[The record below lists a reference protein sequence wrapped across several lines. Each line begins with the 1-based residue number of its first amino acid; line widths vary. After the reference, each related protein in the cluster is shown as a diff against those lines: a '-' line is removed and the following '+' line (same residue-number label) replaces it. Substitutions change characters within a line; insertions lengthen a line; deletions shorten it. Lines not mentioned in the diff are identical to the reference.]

1 MGKHF
6 AHLLLFFVLILAGC
20 SSSREM
26 TTTPVETVLEE
37 PVATDPVVAEPDASE
52 NEESE
57 PTEAAQAPEDWF
69 LEDGTEGARAG
80 IGIKRTYSE
89 LLKDKQP
96 KRKVVVAVIDSGI
109 DIDHEDLKP
118 VLWMNEDEVAGN
130 GTDDDGNG
138 YVDDIHGW
146 NFIGGADGRNVD
158 YDTFEITREYARL
171 RAQFAEADLD
181 ALSEEEKEEY
191 AYYEEV
197 QAAYEAEVEEMMGL
211 YTNVGGAL
219 ELLQAANSIMRD
231 ALGKEN
237 FTVEEVAAFKS
248 TREDVQQA
256 KSVLQYFDQIGFG
269 EAEIAKEFEKIEGY
283 IEKGLNPDFDP
294 RDIVGDNYDDP
305 SERFYGNNNVEG
317 PDPFHGTHVA
327 GIIAAKRGNG
337 IGIDGVAGHVE
348 IMPIRAVPNGDERD
362 KDVANAIR
370 YAVDN
375 GAHIINMSFGKEWS
389 PHKFVVDDAVRYAE
403 SKNVLMVHAAG
414 NDGANNDSTAHFPVP
429 TYEAG
434 MDEAASWIEVGAS
447 SWEGPTNL
455 AASFSNYGKVEVDVF
470 APGVAIY
477 STVPDN
483 EYDRADGTSMASPV
497 VAGLAAVLMS
507 YYPDFSA
514 KEIKDIL
521 MRSAVS
527 YSDQVV
533 LLPGSEE
540 TLVSFG
546 NLSRSGAIVNAFEAI
561 KMAEMLS
568 GM

>member
-1 MGKHF
+1 MGKHYAQF
-6 AHLLLFFVLILAGC
+6 LLFFILTLTGC
-20 SSSREM
+20 TSSREM
-26 TTTPVETVLEE
+26 TTTPAAPVATE
-37 PVATDPVVAEPDASE
+37 PVASEPVADETREP
-52 NEESE
+52 ESE
-57 PTEAAQAPEDWF
+57 PVEMAQAPEDWF
-69 LEDGTEGARAG
+69 LEDGEEGRLAG
-80 IGIKRTYSE
+80 IGIERSYKE

-96 KRKVVVAVIDSGI
+96 KRKVVVAVIDSGV

-118 VLWMNEDEVAGN
+118 VLWQNDDEVAGN

-138 YVDDIHGW
+138 YIDDIHGW
-146 NFIGGADGRNVD
+146 NFIGGTDGRNID
-158 YDTFEITREYARL
+158 FDTFEITREYVRL
-171 RAQFAEADLD
+171 RNQFADADLTTMSD
-181 ALSEEEKEEY
+181 QEKEEY
-191 AYYEEV
+191 AYFEEV
-197 QAAYEAEVEEMMGL
+197 QAAYETEIEEMMGL
-211 YTNVGGAL
+211 YSNVGGAL

-231 ALGKEN
+231 ALGKED
-237 FTVEEVAAFKS
+237 FTAKEVADFQS
-248 TREDVQQA
+248 SREDVQQA
-256 KSVLQYFDQIGFG
+256 KSVLLYFDQIGFG
-269 EAEIAKEFEKIEGY
+269 EVEIAKEYEKIEGY

-305 SERFYGNNNVEG
+305 TERFYGNNDVEG

-327 GIIAAKRGNG
+327 GIIAAKRGNS
-337 IGIDGVAGHVE
+337 IGIEGVAGHVE

-389 PHKFVVDDAVRYAE
+389 PQKYVVDEAVRYAE

-429 TYEAG
+429 TFDAS
-434 MDEAASWIEVGAS
+434 MAEAASWIEVGAS
-447 SWEGPTNL
+447 SWEGPENL

-470 APGVAIY
+470 APGVSIY
-477 STVPDN
+477 STVPNDK
-483 EYDRADGTSMASPV
+483 YDRADGTSMASPV
-497 VAGLAAVLMS
+497 VAGLAAVIMS

-514 KEIKDIL
+514 TEVKDIL

-527 YSDQVV
+527 YADQVV
-533 LLPGSEE
+533 MLPGSEG

-546 NLSRSGAIVNAFEAI
+546 TLSRSGAIVNAFQAI
-561 KMAEMLS
+561 KLAEMLS